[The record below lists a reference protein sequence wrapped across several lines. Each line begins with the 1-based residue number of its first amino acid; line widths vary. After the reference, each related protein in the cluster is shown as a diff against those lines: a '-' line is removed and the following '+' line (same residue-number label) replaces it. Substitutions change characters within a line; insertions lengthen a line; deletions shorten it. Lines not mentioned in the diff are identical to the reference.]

1 MVLGLAVEVAPS
13 SNRVEAAQSSPS
25 DQARPDAGDLVRV
38 DPPMTFEENRG
49 QVDDGVDYVAR
60 ANGYQVFLT
69 GGDAVVALGN
79 GKSGFAIRMEVLG
92 GAVDPD
98 AVARGPQPGS
108 VNYFVGDDPA
118 RWRTDIR
125 TFAAVEYED
134 VYPGVDLR
142 YHGNEQ
148 QLQYDFVVAPG
159 ADPAVIGI
167 GFEGAASLHLDGA
180 GDLQIGLNPGR
191 SIGFSAPVSFQDVD
205 GVRVPVHSAYVL
217 DGDTVSFVLG
227 EYDPSL
233 PLVID
238 PTLEYGTYLGGIGSD
253 LIEDV
258 EVDASGNVYAVGS
271 VTSGG
276 YPTTVGAFDTVRAAQ
291 EAVVTKLSPDG
302 STLVYST
309 YLGGAAADKAYGL
322 ALHPNGEVTVA
333 GSTGSSDFA
342 TVNAYDSTIGGS
354 VDGFVTRLAA
364 NGGSL
369 VYSTFLGGSGFNEAI
384 YDVAVDGAGNAWVTG
399 YTDSSDFPLVSAF
412 DSTLGTGNDAFVAKL
427 AASGSS
433 LLSSSYLGG
442 SDGSDSGNG
451 IAVDGSGNAYVT
463 GSAASTNFPTTA
475 SAFSTAASG
484 GGDLFV
490 SKVAAAGS
498 SLAYS
503 TYVGGSGFDRGSGI
517 EVDGSGVAYV
527 AGYSQSTNFPV
538 SAGAYDTTKSG
549 TDNEGV
555 VLAVDASLS
564 GASSRVFASYL
575 GGTAADLAYDVALG
589 ATTVYVAGST
599 GSGDLP
605 VTADAHQAALDGS
618 SDAFLAA
625 LSTDGSTLTHLTY
638 LGGSSSETAYGID
651 VDTAENVYLSGSTG
665 SSNFDTTAGAY
676 DQISNGGTDGFVVK
690 FSGVPQGAL
699 PGVVTVNSTGNS
711 ADNNPGNGVCST
723 GGTVAGSPE
732 CTLRAAIQ
740 EANASATVDTIHFN
754 IPITDGGYTA
764 SPVAFRIRPSGSVLP
779 DITGPVVIDATTQPE
794 FSTAGRPVVV
804 LDGSLAPLTGDP
816 NGLSLN
822 AGSSTIRG
830 LVIQNFGEDGIEI
843 DVAGNNLIVGNY
855 IGTDVTGTL
864 ARPNGVMDLFPVGG
878 ISIKT
883 GNNTIG
889 GAAAADRNVISGNT
903 QFGIAVRSG
912 GSNNIIR
919 GNYIGTNAL
928 GNAMVPN
935 QDPGIYLDTGS
946 NGNTIGGSGAGE
958 GNVIS
963 GNNTTNTA
971 TSAGVYVLSSSNTIR
986 GNLIG
991 TDSGGT
997 TNLRNDGAGI
1007 TLASGAA
1014 NNVVGGTVAG
1024 ARNTIA
1030 FNTGDGVRLMST
1042 AGTGN
1047 SILGNSIHT
1056 NEDPGLGIDLDNDGV
1071 TANDSG
1077 DGDSGANDLL
1087 NFPVMTSAVETGG
1100 TVTVTFDLD
1109 APAGNYRVE
1118 FFRNTAADGSGYG
1131 EGETFV
1137 SAVTATPGTGRTYT
1151 FAGSSGDIIT
1161 ATATRDLG
1169 GGTYGSTS
1177 ELSAIRTVSS
1187 STAVTVNSTGDSGDN
1202 NVGDGVCNTGGTVG
1216 SDPECTLRA
1225 AIREANAS
1233 ATIDTIHFD
1242 IPAAPVAGA
1251 HTIAPSAG
1259 RLPMITATVDIDATT
1274 EPDYAG
1280 TPVVVLDGSS
1290 VSAAGL
1296 ELGTGSDGSRISGL
1310 SIHSFQGDGLSVGT
1324 DSNTIVGN
1332 WIGADQNGTGLGN
1345 QNAGIY
1351 VWNGAGNRIG
1361 GTTAGDANLLA
1372 DNADGIVFESGTGS
1386 GNTVLGNSIYL
1397 SSDLGI
1403 DLGNDGVTPNDVGDG
1418 DSGPNDL
1425 LNYPAITSA
1434 SESGGTVTVTFDL
1447 DVPAN
1452 PDQYR
1457 VEFFTNPSGANPGGN
1472 GDGETFVSAA
1482 TIAPG
1487 TGLTHTFSGA
1497 LGDVITATATRID
1510 SGASSGFSSTSEFSA
1525 AYTVTGTALDPV
1537 VFDNVQSGTLT
1548 LAGGSSSATATISA
1562 VDPSRSF
1569 LTYSLR
1575 GNSSTPSDF
1584 TINGVLT
1591 NSTTL
1596 TFSRVGTTGSVTIEW
1611 SVVEFASGV
1620 TVQRGTESI
1629 PNGGPIDVAISSVDL
1644 SRSFVLANVTGDGNT
1659 YGTDDFVIASL
1670 TSSTNLRLDLGN
1682 GLGSNV
1688 AWQVVQYNEAV
1699 VQRGTTSFGSG
1710 DASRTAVVTAVD
1722 PAKSWL
1728 VYNHSTVD
1736 GSANNIGQKLVRGLV
1751 TDPTT
1756 LTFDRSSTGQTMDLA
1771 WELVEF
1777 TDSTEVQHASANFTT
1792 STTTRD
1798 VTVAAVDPTRSIAVG
1813 GTTLFGGRSAYTSND
1828 NPGVGWFTTR
1838 LTSSTNLRVQRDAAL
1853 ATADLGWFVIHWPGG
1868 AAPAS
1873 GGLWVSTAADVG
1885 SPSGVADVDSWSAGA
1900 LLGFDDPGLAVG
1912 SGGATAG
1919 TMTLL
1924 SDFDAQGQDGNVVLI
1939 GLHQVQTTIT
1949 VGTGPSV
1956 TLQPGDLLFS
1966 VANNETFVNA
1976 NLSTTTIADKDVGL
1990 FRPAVPGDYS
2000 SGTFSVLLDQ
2010 PLGGLAA
2017 LTLVETET
2025 VLPDITLAAGTFLLT
2040 NSKIV
2045 YQLVPTAVGDGISPG
2060 TPSVLL
2066 NGPDAGLDKNL
2077 TALDLVE
2084 EWTVLGGAVLPAG
2097 TFLVSMDG
2105 EDLVGSN
2112 DLSTTRRD
2120 VFALTL
2126 SATTAG
2132 SGTGAGT
2139 AEHFFVGSDIGLD
2152 TNNEAVSGFAVIGGV
2167 PATAPVAY
2175 DDAVGATR
2183 DLPATVRP
2191 LDNDIDP
2198 NGDPLSLD
2206 SFTQGTNG
2214 TVTGNGDDTVTY
2226 TPDPGWTGVDTFTYT
2241 VSDASETDT
2250 GTVIV
2255 TVTPHSD
2262 PMAVWRRN
2270 GQSTPFYATW
2280 NGSAFTAAQ
2289 ASAVTGEYRTM
2300 EGAESPTRDEA
2311 IVIGVNSANQV
2322 TSELW
2327 DGSAWTAHASN
2338 PLSTVTD
2345 SFWWGFDVAY
2355 ESVSGDAVIVY
2366 NNGTT
2371 STAGLS
2377 YRVWNG
2383 STWSGPFTITTPL
2396 AGEPKAMKLASHPY
2410 TDEMVLVVSN
2420 ATSQDYALVWDG
2432 SSWGN
2437 AQVLAPDGTGNDR
2450 TDVDVAYEQQ
2460 SGDAVVVFSQGA
2472 DTNVHFRV
2480 WTGSAWSNEFAQP
2493 TPGGAVGYP
2502 RWIVLASDPSTDR
2515 IAMGVLANGADVWLA
2530 TWTGSGFTD
2539 ATVAT
2544 TATTGTNHPAVAV
2557 AFESTSGQALAT
2569 YGEGVNTPRYRT
2581 WTSGSGWSG
2590 ESDAPDV
2597 GGSSN
2602 SMMLDPEPGTDGV
2615 MFAVQDDSNDLNYLS
2630 WNGGSWGTPTQ
2641 LESNTAEIKNQ
2652 PFLFLWNA
2660 PPTPAPPS
2668 PTVTV
2673 NSTGDGPDAFPGNG
2687 ICDTGGVN
2695 SEGDP
2700 ECTLRAAMEE
2710 ANASVVVDTIHFAI
2724 PATDTGHSGGVWTVT
2739 PGSALPTVTTT
2750 VSIDGTTQP
2759 GWTSTPVVEIDGTSA
2774 GAGVV
2779 GFRISATDVTIRG
2792 FAINRFPSDGIE
2804 VEPTGSGAVVVGNH
2818 IGVDASGLVDRGN
2831 GDVGIQLRSGSIGST
2846 IGGATATDRNVLSGN
2861 DGGIFVDG
2869 SDGNTIIGNYIG
2881 TDVTGNAAIP
2891 NLGDGIYVANGADGN
2906 TFGQPGAGNVLS
2918 GNDVDALEIDH
2929 VSTGNIIQ
2937 ANIIGLGA
2945 DGNTLVENG
2954 RYGVVLYDGVN
2965 TTQIGG
2971 SGAGEGNVISGNVA
2985 AGVVIDGNGNAATS
2999 GNVIE
3004 GNLIGTDSTGTLDRG
3019 NGTYGVH
3026 LFATAVN
3033 TTIGGTTAGAGN
3045 TISGNGSD
3053 GVFVS
3058 GAATSGTLIQGNY
3071 IGLTAAGDAA
3081 LGNTGNGVEIDW
3093 DVPNQVIGGAV
3104 AGAGNVI
3111 SANLN
3116 GIYSL
3121 WANDMTIQGNIIGLD
3136 VTGTVDLGNVNI
3148 GIRVGGT
3155 NVVIGGVTATAR
3167 NVVSGNNSAGILL
3180 DSATSAVVRG
3190 NYIGTDVTGQV
3201 GRGNGSNGVYV
3212 SGSGNRIGGT
3222 AVGAGNVISGNTNDG
3237 IQTSGASTGT
3247 VIEGNTIGLASD
3259 GSTPVPNSFRGISLY
3274 GTGTRVG
3281 GTTAAA
3287 GNTISG
3293 NFRGVVVVT
3302 GATDAAILGN
3312 AISGNSSLGIDLAN
3326 NGVTPNDP
3334 GDGDAGANDLLN
3346 FPEINNA
3353 SESGGTV
3360 TVDFDLD
3367 VPVGDYRVEF
3377 FSNPS
3382 GADPSG
3388 YGEGEIFVGAVAVTE
3403 GKGLLHTFPGSIG
3416 DVITAT
3422 ATRDLGAGSFGS
3434 TSEFSIA
3441 FTVGSGIFVVNS
3453 TGDTVDALPGNGVC
3467 STGGTNS
3474 QGATECTL
3482 RAAIAESNA
3491 VVGAD
3496 MIRFAVPATEPGHA
3510 AGVWTI
3516 RPGSALPAITDQV
3529 DLDGTT
3535 QAGWT
3540 AMPVIELDGSS
3551 LGGTEAGIRIDA
3563 AGTRVSGLAVGN
3575 FPADGVSV
3583 SADDVTIRAMH
3594 VGLGADGTTD
3604 VGNGAI
3610 GIAVTSGDR
3619 VMIGGSDPLDRNVI
3633 GNQPSTAI
3641 VVNASTDSVIR
3652 GNLVGVQADGVT
3664 PAPNDVG
3671 LGTTNTTNLT
3681 IGGTGADDGNVISG
3695 NTWEGIVLDTATVD
3709 AVVLGNRIGVGADG
3723 TTPVPNGWTG
3733 VLSMTGSTGAV
3744 IGGRNPGEGNTIADN
3759 GGVGVR
3765 VLMSGLLP
3773 QIVGNRI
3780 HDNAGIGI
3788 DIGIAGVTAPD
3799 SGDEDGHPNQ
3809 PTLLSARQ
3817 QRRCDHGRSGARRRR
3832 GCVRHRL
3839 LRQPG
3844 RGRPVGVRRG

>member
-1 MVLGLAVEVAPS
+1 M
-13 SNRVEAAQSSPS
+13 
-25 DQARPDAGDLVRV
+25 
-38 DPPMTFEENRG
+38 
-49 QVDDGVDYVAR
+49 
-60 ANGYQVFLT
+60 
-69 GGDAVVALGN
+69 
-79 GKSGFAIRMEVLG
+79 
-92 GAVDPD
+92 
-98 AVARGPQPGS
+98 
-108 VNYFVGDDPA
+108 
-118 RWRTDIR
+118 
-125 TFAAVEYED
+125 
-134 VYPGVDLR
+134 
-142 YHGNEQ
+142 
-148 QLQYDFVVAPG
+148 
-159 ADPAVIGI
+159 
-167 GFEGAASLHLDGA
+167 
-180 GDLQIGLNPGR
+180 
-191 SIGFSAPVSFQDVD
+191 
-205 GVRVPVHSAYVL
+205 
-217 DGDTVSFVLG
+217 
-227 EYDPSL
+227 
-233 PLVID
+233 
-238 PTLEYGTYLGGIGSD
+238 
-253 LIEDV
+253 
-258 EVDASGNVYAVGS
+258 
-271 VTSGG
+271 
-276 YPTTVGAFDTVRAAQ
+276 
-291 EAVVTKLSPDG
+291 
-302 STLVYST
+302 
-309 YLGGAAADKAYGL
+309 
-322 ALHPNGEVTVA
+322 
-333 GSTGSSDFA
+333 
-342 TVNAYDSTIGGS
+342 
-354 VDGFVTRLAA
+354 
-364 NGGSL
+364 
-369 VYSTFLGGSGFNEAI
+369 
-384 YDVAVDGAGNAWVTG
+384 
-399 YTDSSDFPLVSAF
+399 
-412 DSTLGTGNDAFVAKL
+412 
-427 AASGSS
+427 
-433 LLSSSYLGG
+433 
-442 SDGSDSGNG
+442 
-451 IAVDGSGNAYVT
+451 
-463 GSAASTNFPTTA
+463 
-475 SAFSTAASG
+475 
-484 GGDLFV
+484 
-490 SKVAAAGS
+490 
-498 SLAYS
+498 
-503 TYVGGSGFDRGSGI
+503 
-517 EVDGSGVAYV
+517 
-527 AGYSQSTNFPV
+527 
-538 SAGAYDTTKSG
+538 
-549 TDNEGV
+549 
-555 VLAVDASLS
+555 
-564 GASSRVFASYL
+564 
-575 GGTAADLAYDVALG
+575 
-589 ATTVYVAGST
+589 
-599 GSGDLP
+599 
-605 VTADAHQAALDGS
+605 
-618 SDAFLAA
+618 
-625 LSTDGSTLTHLTY
+625 
-638 LGGSSSETAYGID
+638 
-651 VDTAENVYLSGSTG
+651 
-665 SSNFDTTAGAY
+665 
-676 DQISNGGTDGFVVK
+676 
-690 FSGVPQGAL
+690 
-699 PGVVTVNSTGNS
+699 
-711 ADNNPGNGVCST
+711 
-723 GGTVAGSPE
+723 
-732 CTLRAAIQ
+732 
-740 EANASATVDTIHFN
+740 
-754 IPITDGGYTA
+754 
-764 SPVAFRIRPSGSVLP
+764 
-779 DITGPVVIDATTQPE
+779 
-794 FSTAGRPVVV
+794 
-804 LDGSLAPLTGDP
+804 
-816 NGLSLN
+816 
-822 AGSSTIRG
+822 
-830 LVIQNFGEDGIEI
+830 
-843 DVAGNNLIVGNY
+843 
-855 IGTDVTGTL
+855 
-864 ARPNGVMDLFPVGG
+864 
-878 ISIKT
+878 
-883 GNNTIG
+883 
-889 GAAAADRNVISGNT
+889 
-903 QFGIAVRSG
+903 
-912 GSNNIIR
+912 
-919 GNYIGTNAL
+919 
-928 GNAMVPN
+928 
-935 QDPGIYLDTGS
+935 
-946 NGNTIGGSGAGE
+946 
-958 GNVIS
+958 
-963 GNNTTNTA
+963 
-971 TSAGVYVLSSSNTIR
+971 
-986 GNLIG
+986 
-991 TDSGGT
+991 
-997 TNLRNDGAGI
+997 
-1007 TLASGAA
+1007 
-1014 NNVVGGTVAG
+1014 
-1024 ARNTIA
+1024 
-1030 FNTGDGVRLMST
+1030 
-1042 AGTGN
+1042 
-1047 SILGNSIHT
+1047 
-1056 NEDPGLGIDLDNDGV
+1056 
-1071 TANDSG
+1071 
-1077 DGDSGANDLL
+1077 
-1087 NFPVMTSAVETGG
+1087 
-1100 TVTVTFDLD
+1100 
-1109 APAGNYRVE
+1109 
-1118 FFRNTAADGSGYG
+1118 
-1131 EGETFV
+1131 
-1137 SAVTATPGTGRTYT
+1137 
-1151 FAGSSGDIIT
+1151 
-1161 ATATRDLG
+1161 
-1169 GGTYGSTS
+1169 
-1177 ELSAIRTVSS
+1177 
-1187 STAVTVNSTGDSGDN
+1187 
-1202 NVGDGVCNTGGTVG
+1202 
-1216 SDPECTLRA
+1216 
-1225 AIREANAS
+1225 
-1233 ATIDTIHFD
+1233 
-1242 IPAAPVAGA
+1242 
-1251 HTIAPSAG
+1251 
-1259 RLPMITATVDIDATT
+1259 
-1274 EPDYAG
+1274 
-1280 TPVVVLDGSS
+1280 
-1290 VSAAGL
+1290 
-1296 ELGTGSDGSRISGL
+1296 
-1310 SIHSFQGDGLSVGT
+1310 GT

-1425 LNYPAITSA
+1425 LNHPVITSA
-1434 SESGGTVTVTFDL
+1434 TESGGTVTVTYDL

-1457 VEFFTNPSGANPGGN
+1457 VELFTNPSGTNVN
-1472 GDGETFVSAA
+1472 GIYEAETFVSAV
-1482 TIAPG
+1482 TTAPG
-1487 TGLTHTFSGA
+1487 TGLTHTFSGSA
-1497 LGDVITATATRID
+1497 GDVITATATRID
-1510 SGASSGFSSTSEFSA
+1510 SGAVTGFSSTSEISA
-1525 AYTVTGTALDPV
+1525 AYTATGALEPV
-1537 VFDNVQSGTLT
+1537 VFDNIQSGTVT
-1548 LAGGSSSATATISA
+1548 LAGGSSSTTATIAA
-1562 VDPSRSF
+1562 VDPTRAF
-1569 LTYSLR
+1569 LTFTVR
-1575 GNSSTPSDF
+1575 GSDNSPDDLLVT
-1584 TINGVLT
+1584 GELT
-1591 NSTTL
+1591 NATTV
-1596 TFSRVGTTGSVTIEW
+1596 TFAREGVTGTMNVEW
-1611 SVVEFASGV
+1611 SVVEFVSGV
-1620 TVQRGTESI
+1620 TVQRGSATLSSTTTNV
-1629 PNGGPIDVAISSVDL
+1629 PISSVDL
-1644 SRSFVLANVTGDGNT
+1644 SRSFVLTNSRVTG
-1659 YGTDDFVIASL
+1659 GTFGASDFPRAAL
-1670 TSSTNLRLDLGN
+1670 TSSTNLRISIPSSAGN
-1682 GLGSNV
+1682 V
-1688 AWQVVQYNEAV
+1688 VKWQVIQYDDAS
-1699 VQRGTTSFGSG
+1699 VQRGTTSFASG
-1710 DASRTAVVTAVD
+1710 DSSKTATVSAVD
-1722 PAKSWL
+1722 TSKAWL
-1728 VYNHSTVD
+1728 VYSNSTAA
-1736 GSANNIGQKLVRGLV
+1736 GTANNIGQKLIRGRV
-1751 TDPTT
+1751 TNGTT
-1756 LTFDRSSTGQTMDLA
+1756 LTFDRSSTGQTLDLA

-1777 TDSTEVQHASANFTT
+1777 TDTTSVQHASVAFASSQTLQ
-1792 STTTRD
+1792 D
-1798 VTVAAVDPTRSIAVG
+1798 VTITAVDPTRSIAVG
-1813 GTTLFGGRSAYTSND
+1813 GTTLYGGRSSYTADD
-1828 NPGVGWFTTR
+1828 NPGVGWFTTT
-1838 LTSSTNLRVQRDAAL
+1838 LTSSTNLRVQRDTAPAG
-1853 ATADLGWFVIHWPGG
+1853 ADLGWFVIHWPGG

-1949 VGTGPSV
+1949 VGSGPSV

-1966 VANNETFVNA
+1966 VANTETFVNA

-2010 PLGGLAA
+2010 PLGGLEA

-2040 NSKIV
+2040 DAKIV

-2060 TPSVLL
+2060 TPTVLL

-2084 EWTVLGGAVLPAG
+2084 EWTVLGGSVLPAG

-2112 DLSTTRRD
+2112 NLSTTRRD

-2126 SATTAG
+2126 SATSAG

-2139 AEHFFVGSDIGLD
+2139 AEHFFVGTDIGLD
-2152 TNNEAVSGFAVIGGV
+2152 TNNEAVSGFAVVGGV

-2191 LDNDIDP
+2191 LDNDVDP

-2214 TVTGNGDDTVTY
+2214 TVTDNGDDTVTY

-2241 VSDASETDT
+2241 VTDGSETDT
-2250 GTVIV
+2250 GTVTV
-2255 TVTPHSD
+2255 TVAPHSD

-2280 NGSAFTAAQ
+2280 NGSGFTAAQ

-2311 IVIGVNSANQV
+2311 IVIGVDNTNQV
-2322 TSELW
+2322 TAELW
-2327 DGSAWTAHASN
+2327 DGSSWTAHASN

-2371 STAGLS
+2371 GTAGLS
-2377 YRVWNG
+2377 YQVWNG
-2383 STWSGPFTITTPL
+2383 SAWSGPFTITTPL

-2437 AQVLAPDGTGNDR
+2437 AQVLASNGTGNDR

-2460 SGDAVVVFSQGA
+2460 SGDALVVFSQGA

-2480 WTGSAWSNEFAQP
+2480 WTGSAWSNEFTQP

-2502 RWIVLASDPSTDR
+2502 RWIVLASDPSSDR
-2515 IAMGVLANGADVWLA
+2515 MAMGVLANGADVWLA
-2530 TWTGSGFTD
+2530 TWTGAGFAN

-2544 TATTGTNHPAVAV
+2544 TTATGTNHPAVAV

-2581 WTSGSGWSG
+2581 WTSGSGWSA
-2590 ESDAPDV
+2590 ESSAPDV

-2602 SMMLDPEPGTDGV
+2602 SMMLYPEPGTDGV

-2700 ECTLRAAMEE
+2700 ECTLRAAMDE
-2710 ANASVVVDTIHFAI
+2710 ANASAVVDTIHFAI
-2724 PATDTGHSGGVWTVT
+2724 PATDTGHSGGVWTIT
-2739 PGSALPTVTTT
+2739 PGSALPTVTTADL
-2750 VSIDGTTQP
+2750 VLDAATQP
-2759 GWTSTPVVEIDGTSA
+2759 GYSSTPVVEIDGTST

-2804 VEPTGSGAVVVGNH
+2804 VEPTGPGAVIVGNH

-2831 GDVGIQLRSGSIGST
+2831 GDVGIQLRAGSSGST
-2846 IGGATATDRNVLSGN
+2846 IGGATAADRNVLSGN

-2891 NLGDGIYVANGADGN
+2891 NLGDGIYAANGADGN

-2945 DGNTLVENG
+2945 DGNTLVQNG
-2954 RYGVVLYDGVN
+2954 RYGIVLYDGVN

-2971 SGAGEGNVISGNVA
+2971 SGAGDGNVISGNVA
-2985 AGVVIDGNGNAATS
+2985 AGVAIDGNANAATS

-3053 GVFVS
+3053 GILVT
-3058 GAATSGTLIQGNY
+3058 GAATSGTLIQGNF

-3081 LGNTGNGVEIDW
+3081 LGNTGDGVEIDW
-3093 DVPNQVIGGAV
+3093 NVPDQVIGGTA

-3111 SANLN
+3111 SANGN

-3121 WANDMTIQGNIIGLD
+3121 WADDLTIQGNIIGLD
-3136 VTGTVDLGNVNI
+3136 VTGTVDLGNVNT

-3155 NVVIGGVTATAR
+3155 NVVIGGVTASAR
-3167 NVVSGNNSAGILL
+3167 NVVSGNNSGGILL

-3190 NYIGTDVTGQV
+3190 NYIGTDITGMLD
-3201 GRGNGSNGVYV
+3201 RGNGSNGVYV
-3212 SGSGNRIGGT
+3212 TGSGNQIGGT
-3222 AVGAGNVISGNTNDG
+3222 AAGAGNVISGNANDG
-3237 IQTSGASTGT
+3237 IQAAGSSTGT

-3293 NFRGVVVVT
+3293 NFAGVVVVT
-3302 GATDAAILGN
+3302 GASDAAILGN

-3326 NGVTPNDP
+3326 NGVTVNDP
-3334 GDGDAGANDLLN
+3334 GDGDSGANDLLN

-3353 SESGGTV
+3353 TESGGTV

-3367 VPVGDYRVEF
+3367 VPVGNYRVEF

-3382 GADPSG
+3382 GADASG
-3388 YGEGEIFVGAVAVTE
+3388 YGEGETLVSTVAVSSGT
-3403 GKGLLHTFPGSIG
+3403 GLTHTFAGSIG

-3422 ATRDLGAGSFGS
+3422 ATRDLGAGSYGS
-3434 TSEFSIA
+3434 TSEFSMA

-3474 QGATECTL
+3474 QGAAECTL
-3482 RAAIAESNA
+3482 RAAIAEANA
-3491 VVGAD
+3491 VGGAD
-3496 MIRFAVPATEPGHA
+3496 MIRFALPATEPGYA

-3540 AMPVIELDGSS
+3540 AMPVIELDGSL

-3563 AGTRVSGLAVGN
+3563 AGTRVSGLSVGN

-3594 VGLGADGTTD
+3594 VGLGADGATD
-3604 VGNGAI
+3604 AGNGAI
-3610 GIAVTSGDR
+3610 GIVGTSGDR

-3641 VVNASTDSVIR
+3641 VVDASTDSVIR
-3652 GNLVGVQADGVT
+3652 GNLVGVQVDGVT

-3671 LGTTNTTNLT
+3671 LSTANTTNLT
-3681 IGGTGADDGNVISG
+3681 VGGTGADDGNVISG

-3744 IGGRNPGEGNTIADN
+3744 IGGRNPGEGNTIAYN
-3759 GGVGVR
+3759 GSVGVR

-3780 HDNAGIGI
+3780 HDNAGLGI
-3788 DIGIAGVTAPD
+3788 DIGIAGVTTPD
-3799 SGDEDGHPNQ
+3799 PGDADGHPNQ
-3809 PTLLSARQ
+3809 PTLLAARSSGGSTTVDLVLDVAAGAYVIDYYANPGGADPSGYGEGEQ
-3817 QRRCDHGRSGARRRR
+3817 ELTSVTVTHDGSGARLFRHLVPGSGLTVTATATSVASLETSEFSNALDSIAASSTLVGDVSVRRSDLFTAGGAPTFVAGAAGGAIAFDGIDDHLVGPGLDVTDSALSISARVRLDTSVGTQSLVSKRDSAGLTLYELAVDGGTGEAVAVVRLSGTPITAR
-3832 GCVRHRL
+3832 GGTVTTSTWHQLDASWDGADLVLYVDGVEADRVAAVGVLGTDVTTDVAIGARDDGTQRIDGRLDEVAVGHAPLDADAVAVRHLNIQSPAVLVTVGDEQTGVPGAWTVDTAESRSGSYSLVAPETADAGSAAWAVATGIDEPGVVFESWWWLTTDTGIDVAAGTRAGPVPIDQLSGAATGAPFAWELRHPTGTGDVVDATAPDAATMGAWVKVEMWTDQLGNSRL
-3839 LRQPG
+3839 VVDGVEVVGWTPQTGGATSGSVGLLVGALPTGEQWRIDDPRARKLVTPEPVASLRPLD
-3844 RGRPVGVRRG
+3844 RG